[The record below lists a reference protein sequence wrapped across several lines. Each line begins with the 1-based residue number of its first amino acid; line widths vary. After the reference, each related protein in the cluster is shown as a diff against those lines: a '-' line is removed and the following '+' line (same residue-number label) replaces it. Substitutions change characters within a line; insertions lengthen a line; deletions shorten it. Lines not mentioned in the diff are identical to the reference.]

1 MEVSETITFRK
12 RGKKMSMLQGKRAIM
27 GTALLAL
34 LLGGCAYAPYMGS
47 PQKDQPAP
55 PAGVSSRKPVSPAVS
70 PEDALGTS
78 LFSWVEQ
85 KGGGVYAYNNIASLL
100 ERIAARLQ
108 QAGGPAV
115 RLRAINNSR
124 PAIFI
129 FPGSRVG
136 ITRGLLLALEDEAQ
150 LAALIA
156 HQMGH
161 VPHCASMLKHPN
173 TKAALQMDTGKIAY
187 DADVRAALKLAAA
200 WREWRF
206 TEAEELEANRTAEKL
221 LAAAGYDPAA
231 LNAAQNTLRK
241 AQAAASEASK
251 TRWQNHSLAL
261 VSASGVSG
269 NRPES
274 GFGLWRKSLGRRGEG
289 YTFFDSAIQREREK
303 NARSALNGYQQA
315 SELLPGDQ
323 LVLTYIGLS
332 YLNAGKLENAQSYLE
347 KALDIDNRYYAS
359 HQGMGY
365 LMLQRGNF
373 AGAVNEL
380 ESALRLL
387 PSQQGSYLLA
397 EAYLGNGESDSAA
410 SLFEQVAAA
419 DPDGKLGKA
428 ATRRLRNLKKSAP
441 SPAGQQ

>member
-1 MEVSETITFRK
+1 MV
-12 RGKKMSMLQGKRAIM
+12 QGKRAIV

-34 LLGGCAYAPYMGS
+34 LLGGCAYAPYMES
-47 PQKDQPAP
+47 HQKDQPAP
-55 PAGVSSRKPVSPAVS
+55 PAGTSSRKPVSPTVN
-70 PEDALGTS
+70 PENALGAS

-115 RLRAINNSR
+115 RLRAINNSK
-124 PAIFI
+124 PAIVI
-129 FPGSRVG
+129 FPGSQVG

-173 TKAALQMDTGKIAY
+173 TKAALQMDSKNISY
-187 DADVRAALKLAAA
+187 DADVRTALKLAAA

-221 LAAAGYDPAA
+221 LAAAGYDPSA
-231 LNAAQNTLRK
+231 LNAAQNILK
-241 AQAAASEASK
+241 KMQAAAGEAAK
-251 TRWQNHSLAL
+251 NRWQNHSLAL
-261 VSASGVSG
+261 MTASGVSG

-274 GFGLWRKSLGRRGEG
+274 GFGLWRKSLGRRWEG
-289 YTFFDSAIQREREK
+289 YTFFDNAIQREREK

-365 LMLQRGNF
+365 LLLQRGNF

-380 ESALRLL
+380 ESAVKLL
-387 PSQQGSYLLA
+387 PNMQGSYLLA
-397 EAYLGNGESDSAA
+397 EAYLGNGESDLAA

-441 SPAGQQ
+441 SPAASAGQQ